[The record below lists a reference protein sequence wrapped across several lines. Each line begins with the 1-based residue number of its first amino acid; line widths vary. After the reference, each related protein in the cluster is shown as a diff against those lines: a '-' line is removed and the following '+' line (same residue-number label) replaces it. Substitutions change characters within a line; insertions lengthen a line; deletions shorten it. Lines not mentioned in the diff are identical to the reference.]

1 MDPTPENLR
10 ALAEYL
16 LQTLNPDP
24 AVRKAAEKFLSSVEG
39 NEKYAQLL
47 LHTVGSEDTD
57 TNVRLA
63 AAIAFKN
70 LVKKHW
76 RRTSETSAKIS
87 DQDRTEVKKVIVSLM
102 LRMPAALQ
110 KQLSD
115 AISVIGSEDFPEHWK
130 DLIPEMIRYFTG
142 NDFNAINGVL
152 QTAHSLFK
160 RYRHE
165 FKSQELWKEIKYVLG
180 EFAESFNNLF
190 LRIMQLAGENTQ
202 NKPVLKVLFSS
213 LLLICKVFY
222 SLICQEL
229 PDEFAEAKLEP
240 WMNNFHLLLTTD
252 NKLID
257 NDDDDE
263 PGTLELIKSQICE
276 CASLFA
282 QNYDEDFRPHLPK
295 FVDAIWHLLVTTD
308 IRVKHDVLVSNAI
321 AFLASVAE
329 RPGYKDLFAEENTL
343 RSICEK
349 VVVPNMYFRDSDEE
363 LFEDNPEEYVRQDL
377 EGSDVD
383 TRRFAACN
391 LVRALCRHYEA
402 AVMSIFTA
410 YVNALLQEHAKG
422 KWKAKDTA
430 LYLISALAMKS
441 KTSKH
446 GATKSSEFVNV
457 SDVFV
462 AQCLPDLQAGIES
475 NTPVLQADALRY
487 LITFRSILSKELL
500 VQVFPL
506 LVVHLRSPA
515 YVVHTYAACSIE
527 KLLIMKNSEGRAMF
541 SLSDISSHQQVLLTN
556 LLSALKM
563 ECSAQ
568 NEYIMKALLRAISF
582 CGEQVI
588 TYQETVLAE
597 LVEKLRIV
605 SGNPSKPQFN
615 HYLFECIS
623 CLVNLLCQHH
633 PNEVVK
639 VEQKLFPII
648 EAILVKDVVEFLPYV
663 FQVLSQLLELRPLP
677 VPTTYTSL
685 FPLLL
690 TPVLWEHVGNIP
702 PMVRLLQ
709 ALLQK
714 GKEVVANADHLN
726 ALLGVFQKLIASK
739 TSDHQGFYLLNSI
752 LECLPATLLSPHL
765 KDIFILL
772 FQRMQSSKTTKFVKG
787 LLVFFCLFAS
797 QYGGPAL
804 IQTIDS
810 IQPNFF
816 AMVIEKLFIPDA
828 QKVSGPVERK
838 ICAVGITKILTESP
852 AMLAKPYL
860 ALWNPLLKILIELF
874 ELPEDDSTQDD
885 EHFIDIEDAPGYQTT
900 YCQLAYAGSKPHD
913 PLATIP
919 DAKNNLVV
927 SLQKT
932 SQQYPGTV
940 SNMISQGLDK
950 SCLQYLQKYLQDAGV
965 TI

>member
-1 MDPTPENLR
+1 MEPNTDSLR
-10 ALAEYL
+10 TLAGYL
-16 LQTLNPDP
+16 LQTLSPEVG
-24 AVRKAAEKFLSSVEG
+24 VRKAAENSLSSIEG
-39 NEKYAQLL
+39 TEKYPQMLL
-47 LHTVGSEDTD
+47 QIVGLEETD
-57 TNVRLA
+57 LNIRLA

-87 DQDRTEVKKVIVSLM
+87 NQDREEVKKVIVGLM
-102 LRMPAALQ
+102 LRMPTALQ

-115 AISVIGSEDFPEHWK
+115 AISVIGGEDFPDHWK
-130 DLIPEMIRYFTG
+130 ELIPEMIRYFTG

-180 EFAESFNNLF
+180 EFAESFSALF
-190 LRIMQLAGENTQ
+190 LRIMQLAVEHSQ
-202 NKPVLKVLFSS
+202 NKQILKVLFSS

-240 WMNNFHLLLTTD
+240 WMNNFHILLTTD
-252 NKLID
+252 NKLV
-257 NDDDDE
+257 DDDADDE

-276 CASLFA
+276 CVSLFA
-282 QNYDEDFRPHLPK
+282 QKYDEDFQQFLPK

-308 IRVKHDVLVSNAI
+308 IRVKHDLLVSNAI

-329 RPGYKDLFAEENTL
+329 RPAYKDLFSEETTL
-343 RSICEK
+343 KSICEK
-349 VVVPNMYFRDSDEE
+349 VIVPNMQFRDSDEE

-377 EGSDVD
+377 EGSDIG

-391 LVRALCRHYEA
+391 LVRALCRHNEA
-402 AVMSIFTA
+402 AVMAIFTA
-410 YVNALLQEHAKG
+410 YINALLQEHASG

-441 KTSKH
+441 KTTKH

-457 SDVFV
+457 SDVFMS
-462 AQCLPDLQAGIES
+462 QCLPDLQAGVNS
-475 NTPVLQADALRY
+475 DTPVLQADALRF

-506 LVVHLRSPA
+506 LVAHIRSPV
-515 YVVHTYAACSIE
+515 YVVHSYAACSIE
-527 KLLIMKNSEGRAMF
+527 KLLVMKNNEGQAVF
-541 SLSDISSHQQVLLTN
+541 AFSDISSSQEALLNNIVAVLN
-556 LLSALKM
+556 M
-563 ECSAQ
+563 DCSAQ
-568 NEYIMKALLRAISF
+568 NEYLMKTMLRVISF
-582 CGEQVI
+582 SREVI
-588 TYQETVLAE
+588 VKYQDTLMKELA
-597 LVEKLRIV
+597 EKLRVV
-605 SGNPSKPQFN
+605 SLNPSKPQFN

-623 CLVNLLCQHH
+623 CLINILCQHH
-633 PNEVVK
+633 PETVVN
-639 VEQKLFPII
+639 VENTLFPIV
-648 EAILVKDVVEFLPYV
+648 EAILVRDVAEFLPYV
-663 FQVLSQLLELRPLP
+663 FQILSQLLELRPLP
-677 VPTTYTSL
+677 VPTTYTGL

-690 TPVLWEHVGNIP
+690 TPVLWEHLGNIP

-714 GKEVVANADHLN
+714 GKGVVANAEHLN

-752 LECLPATLLSPHL
+752 IENLPTDLLSSQL
-765 KDIFILL
+765 KNIFILL
-772 FQRMQSSKTTKFVKG
+772 FQRLQSSKTTKFVKG

-816 AMVIEKLFIPDA
+816 AMVVEKLFVPET
-828 QKVSGPVERK
+828 QKVNGTIERK

-852 AMLAKPYL
+852 AMLAEPYIS
-860 ALWNPLLKILIELF
+860 LWNPLLKTLIELF

-885 EHFIDIEDAPGYQTT
+885 EHFIDIEDTPGYQTT
-900 YCQLAYAGSKPHD
+900 YCELLFAGSQSHD
-913 PLATIP
+913 PLAAIP
-919 DAKNNLVV
+919 DAKHNLTV
-927 SLQKT
+927 SLKKA
-932 SQQYPGTV
+932 SQQYQGTI

-950 SCLQYLQKYLQDAGV
+950 QCLQYLQKYLQDAGV

>member
-1 MDPTPENLR
+1 MEPTAENLR

-16 LQTLNPDP
+16 FQTLNPDP
-24 AVRKAAEKFLSSVEG
+24 NVRKAAENFLSSVEG
-39 NEKYAQLL
+39 NEKYPQLL
-47 LHTVGSEDTD
+47 LHVVGSEDTD
-57 TNVRLA
+57 TNVRMA
-63 AAIAFKN
+63 SAIAFKN

-76 RRTSETSAKIS
+76 RRTSDTSTKIS
-87 DQDRTEVKKVIVSLM
+87 DQDRVEVKKVIVSLM
-102 LRMPAALQ
+102 LRMPAVLQ

-115 AISVIGSEDFPEHWK
+115 AISVIGGEDFPDHWK
-130 DLIPEMIRYFTG
+130 DLIPEMIGYFTG

-180 EFAESFNNLF
+180 EFAENFSSLF
-190 LRIMQLAGENTQ
+190 LRIIQLAGEHTQ
-202 NKPVLKVLFSS
+202 NKAILKVLFTS

-257 NDDDDE
+257 DDDDDE

-282 QNYDEDFRPHLPK
+282 QKYDEDFQPYLPK

-329 RPGYKDLFAEENTL
+329 RPGYKDLFAEEGTL

-349 VVVPNMYFRDSDEE
+349 VIVPNMHFRDSDEE

-377 EGSDVD
+377 EGSNVD

-391 LVRALCRHYEA
+391 LVRALCRYNEA

-410 YVNALLQEHAKG
+410 YINALLQEHASG

-430 LYLISALAMKS
+430 LYLVSALAMKS

-462 AQCLPDLQAGIES
+462 SQCLPDLQAGIES
-475 NTPVLQADALRY
+475 NTPVLKADALRY

-506 LVVHLRSPA
+506 LVAHLQSSV
-515 YVVHTYAACSIE
+515 YVVHTYAACGIE
-527 KLLIMKNSEGRAMF
+527 KLLVMKNSEGQAMF
-541 SLSDISSHQQVLLTN
+541 SLSDISSHQQTLLSN
-556 LLSALKM
+556 LLSGLNM

-568 NEYIMKALLRAISF
+568 NEYIMKALLRVISF
-582 CGEQVI
+582 YGEQVI
-588 TYQETVLAE
+588 AYQESLLKELAK
-597 LVEKLRIV
+597 KLQVV

-633 PNEVVK
+633 PEAVAK
-639 VEQKLFPII
+639 VEQNLFPII

-690 TPVLWEHVGNIP
+690 TPVLWEHIGNIP

-714 GKEVVANADHLN
+714 GKEVVANTDHLN

-752 LECLPATLLSPHL
+752 LEHLPTTMLSPHL

-772 FQRMQSSKTTKFVKG
+772 FQRMQNSKTTKFVKG

-804 IQTIDS
+804 IQTVDS

-816 AMVIEKLFIPDA
+816 AMVVEKLLIPDT
-828 QKVSGPVERK
+828 QKVGGLVERK

-852 AMLAKPYL
+852 AMLDKPYVT
-860 ALWNPLLKILIELF
+860 LWNPLLKTLIELF

-885 EHFIDIEDAPGYQTT
+885 EHFIDIEDTPGYQTT
-900 YCQLAYAGSKPHD
+900 YCQLVYAESKPHD
-913 PLATIP
+913 PLAAIP
-919 DAKNNLVV
+919 DAKSNLLV
-927 SLQKT
+927 SLQKV
-932 SQQYPGTV
+932 SQQYPGTIR
-940 SNMISQGLDK
+940 SMISQGLDK
-950 SCLQYLQKYLQDAGV
+950 SCLQYLQRYLQDAGV